1 MHKSF
6 KAEEEEMT
14 KLYVLYYWYEYEG
27 GKIVGIYTDNKKA
40 LKHAERIKDK
50 GDGRSIQ
57 VVEANKEIDIT
68 I

>member
-1 MHKSF
+1 
-6 KAEEEEMT
+6 MT
-14 KLYVLYYWYEYEG
+14 KLYVLFYWYEYEG
-27 GKIVGIYTDNKKA
+27 GRVVGIYTSHKKA

-57 VVEANKEIDIT
+57 IVDSNKEIDIQ